1 MDSMRP
7 EVRNCQRCGKLF
19 RYVGVPICRECQAK
33 EEEQYAAVKAY
44 LSENP
49 GATVPEVHKATGVPV
64 EVIVD
69 FVKTG
74 LLVIAGTGDL
84 EPRCKICGKPISA
97 GQICSE
103 CLQALSS
110 FNREGGAKAEEPRTV
125 SVKEPD
131 EKVSGQVYIMDMI
144 SRRRKT

>member
-1 MDSMRP
+1 MDSIRP

-44 LSENP
+44 LKENP
-49 GATVPEVHKATGVPV
+49 GATVPEVNKATGVPV

-69 FVKTG
+69 FVKKG

-84 EPRCKICGKPISA
+84 QPRCRICGKPIPA
-97 GQICSE
+97 GQVCSQ
-103 CLQALSS
+103 CLETLSS
-110 FNREGGAKAEEPRTV
+110 LSREGSPKADEPRTV
-125 SVKEPD
+125 SVKEQG

>member
-1 MDSMRP
+1 MDWIRP

-33 EEEQYAAVKAY
+33 EEEQYATVKAY
-44 LSENP
+44 LNENP
-49 GATVPEVHKATGVPV
+49 GATVPEVNKATGVPV

-69 FVKTG
+69 FVKKG
-74 LLVIAGTGDL
+74 LLVVAGTGDV

-103 CLQALSS
+103 CLEALSS
-110 FNREGGAKAEEPRTV
+110 VSREVGSKAEEPKTV
-125 SVKEPD
+125 PVKEPS
-131 EKVSGQVYIMDMI
+131 EKASGQVYIMDII
-144 SRRRKT
+144 SKRRKP